1 MELNGTQP
9 NWQKWIRFQ
18 SSETEKN
25 NKVLFILSPPGGA
38 PGHCH
43 KTRSIFTHFMREA
56 TKNKNLRWLVIADDD
71 TLLGVSKLVN
81 LIGCYDDI
89 DDSLKWPVALGQR
102 YGRYYAVHQ
111 MQGQTKSSKIYELGN
126 FAKIEVARQGDPNR
140 VLHS

>member
-1 MELNGTQP
+1 M
-9 NWQKWIRFQ
+9 
-18 SSETEKN
+18 
-25 NKVLFILSPPGGA
+25 LSPPGGA

-111 MQGQTKSSKIYELGN
+111 MQGQSKSSKIDELGN
-126 FAKIEVARQGDPNR
+126 SAKLKFPDR
-140 VLHS
+140 VTITEYCNASTIKTAAFKRPSITSKSLVK